1 MVEKKPA
8 PAAASAKTVGDGTN
22 RLRMTRTAT
31 LFTLTTLLYFG
42 SIIFYGASRATTP
55 AERYVTGGDA
65 LYVEVAGCDVRV
77 ESGPRNEVDVERW
90 IWHWAEVRWF
100 YRSGGAKVW
109 KVIVRNVVGCHN
121 APFFECDETCEVR
134 VRVADDSARLVVRQG
149 ASDPVCKSNLQPD
162 FNVSVFECFDT
173 STSAVLRE
181 PDESNRFVQ
190 KSAEST
196 SI

>member
-8 PAAASAKTVGDGTN
+8 PAAASADTVGDGTN

-31 LFTLTTLLYFG
+31 LFALTTLLYFG

-77 ESGPRNEVDVERW
+77 ESGPRSEVDVERW

-121 APFFECDETCEVR
+121 APFFECGETCEVR
-134 VRVADDSARLVVRQG
+134 VRVADDSERLVVRQG
-149 ASDPVCKSNLQPD
+149 ASDAGQEKGD
-162 FNVSVFECFDT
+162 
-173 STSAVLRE
+173 STSLQR
-181 PDESNRFVQ
+181 PTPR
-190 KSAEST
+190 T
-196 SI
+196 T

>member
-1 MVEKKPA
+1 MAKPA

-77 ESGPRNEVDVERW
+77 ESGSRNEVDVERW

-149 ASDPVCKSNLQPD
+149 ASDPRKSG
-162 FNVSVFECFDT
+162 
-173 STSAVLRE
+173 STARRGWGELFKPRRRPRRRSSATCSGSSR
-181 PDESNRFVQ
+181 R
-190 KSAEST
+190 ST
-196 SI
+196 ATTRAA